1 MKYYAFM
8 LAVICISVF
17 LLQLSFPITD
27 EFVLI
32 SKDVLSRPW
41 ILVTSIFLHDP
52 YEYNP
57 NSMQYQVSFQ
67 HLVYNMIALVLF
79 GLILESII
87 GSKKFLIIFFITGII
102 ASIGSAFFYEASLGA
117 SGAIMGIIGALAI
130 LRPKMMIYVPFG
142 FIPPMPMIVA
152 AGLWALIDLAG
163 MFYPSQTA
171 NAAHLFGLGAGVVI
185 GLVLREKFSART
197 KKREKILTERDVDKW
212 EDEYMRCV

>member
-1 MKYYAFM
+1 MKYYALM
-8 LAVICISVF
+8 LAVICVSVF
-17 LLQLSFPITD
+17 LLQLSFSFVTED
-27 EFVLI
+27 FVLI
-32 SKDVLSRPW
+32 SSDVLSRPW
-41 ILVTSIFLHDP
+41 ILVTSIFLHGGA
-52 YEYNP
+52 E
-57 NSMQYQVSFQ
+57 
-67 HLVYNMIALVLF
+67 HLVYNMFALGLF

-87 GSKKFLIIFFITGII
+87 GSRRLLIIFFITGII
-102 ASIGSAFFYEASLGA
+102 ASIGSVFFYDASLGA
-117 SGAIMGIIGALAI
+117 SGAIMGIIGTLAI
-130 LRPKMMIYVPFG
+130 LRPKMVMYTPFG
-142 FIPPMPMIVA
+142 LMPMIVA